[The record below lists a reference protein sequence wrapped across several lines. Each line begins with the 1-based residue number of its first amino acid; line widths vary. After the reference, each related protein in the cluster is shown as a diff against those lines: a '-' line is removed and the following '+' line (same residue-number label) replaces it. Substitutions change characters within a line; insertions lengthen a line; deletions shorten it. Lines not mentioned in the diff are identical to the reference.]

1 MCNNPMEISH
11 YGKTYKVPC
20 RWCMGCR
27 TDRISELSTRTRF
40 EIAYLTKKLGVGS
53 SFVTVTYNDKALYD
67 NLRQE
72 HEIEH
77 LQRIPYDVPFNYGS
91 LYPNDFAKL
100 VKKLRYYL
108 KRKAPI
114 LEKEFKYLSCG
125 EYGDQFE
132 RCHFHAIF
140 CGLPV
145 SLIGEFLR
153 KAWSDNGF
161 CQTSVATPTRINYCL
176 EYIEKQVHGD
186 KEYETFYAQGK
197 IPPYVHISK
206 GLGERY
212 WSEHWEELCAH
223 DGLLNDSGKFIPI
236 SKYFAKKYGFDLKEY
251 SGRQQAKQ
259 EMRFELSKLPLSLKN
274 EWEQATRLAQEKQLI
289 VQARKKGLTP
299 PTLQLF
305 SIQHGYSRLKKSDE
319 NKIQALATDAITLQG
334 GTK

>member
-1 MCNNPMEISH
+1 MCNNPMEIEH
-11 YGKTYKVPC
+11 YGTVYKVPC

-40 EIAYLTKKLGVGS
+40 EIAYLSKKLGVGS
-53 SFVTVTYNDKALYD
+53 SFCTVTYNDTSLYD
-67 NLRQE
+67 RLRQE

-77 LQRIPYDVPFNYGS
+77 LQRIPYDVPFNFES

-100 VKKLRYYL
+100 VKKLRYYV
-108 KRKAPI
+108 KKKNPI

-125 EYGDQFE
+125 EYGDRFE

-140 CGLPV
+140 CGLPT
-145 SLIGEFLR
+145 SLISEFLR
-153 KAWSDNGF
+153 KAWSPNGF
-161 CQTSVATPTRINYCL
+161 VQVSVATPTRINYCL
-176 EYIEKQVHGD
+176 EYIEKQVHGE
-186 KEYETFYAQGK
+186 KEYATFYAQGK

-212 WSEHWEELCAH
+212 WAEHWEELIAH

-236 SKYFAKKYGFDLKEY
+236 SKYFARKYGFDLSEY

-259 EMRFELSKLPLSLKN
+259 EMRFELSRLPLNRKKYF
-274 EWEQATRLAQEKQLI
+274 EQNIRLSQEKQLI

-299 PTLQLF
+299 PTSQLF
-305 SIQHGYSRLKKSDE
+305 SINNGYSRLTLSDE
-319 NKIQALATDAITLQG
+319 YKLQTLATDAISSQG
-334 GTK
+334 GSK